1 MVGEERYIYDI
12 TIIGGGPVGLF
23 TAFYA
28 GMRQASVKI
37 IESLPQLGGQ
47 LSALYPE
54 KYIYDIAGFPKVRA
68 QELIDNLVEQMNQFE
83 TTVSLEQSVETIGR
97 MEDNVFYVTTN
108 KETHYT
114 KAIII
119 TAGNGAFQPR
129 KLKIEGEEKFE
140 SANIHY
146 FVQNLEQF
154 ASKRVVVFGGGD
166 SAVDWALMLEPIAAE
181 VTLVHRRDKFRAH
194 EHSVELLKNSKV
206 KIMTPYVPIELIG
219 ETKVEKVLLNEA
231 KSGEPFELEVDDVL
245 VTYGFVSSLGPI
257 KEWDLKIE
265 NNAIV
270 VNSRMETNIEGIYA
284 AGDICTYEGKVKLIA
299 SGFGEAPT
307 AVSNAKVYIDPTA
320 KVQPLHSTSLMEE
333 KSKTEMPV

>member
-1 MVGEERYIYDI
+1 MGEQKEVFDM

-83 TTVSLEQSVETIGR
+83 PTISLEQSVEAIER
-97 MEDNVFYVTTN
+97 MEDNVLAITTN
-108 KETHYT
+108 EETHYT
-114 KAIII
+114 KALII

-146 FVQNLEQF
+146 FVQNLQQF
-154 ASKRVVVFGGGD
+154 ADKRVVVFGGGD
-166 SAVDWALMLEPIAAE
+166 SAVDWALML
-181 VTLVHRRDKFRAH
+181 
-194 EHSVELLKNSKV
+194 
-206 KIMTPYVPIELIG
+206 
-219 ETKVEKVLLNEA
+219 
-231 KSGEPFELEVDDVL
+231 
-245 VTYGFVSSLGPI
+245 
-257 KEWDLKIE
+257 
-265 NNAIV
+265 
-270 VNSRMETNIEGIYA
+270 
-284 AGDICTYEGKVKLIA
+284 
-299 SGFGEAPT
+299 
-307 AVSNAKVYIDPTA
+307 
-320 KVQPLHSTSLMEE
+320 
-333 KSKTEMPV
+333 